1 MSSGNNKRSKMKK
14 FLKWFFIITAGVIV
28 LLTIILSILWIGYT
42 RKYSMKTATG
52 FEINNP
58 DLDKKILIGTQGSEY
73 KDALVKKLT
82 DVLKEREVYIK
93 VIDDLI
99 LKQTNPDDWDVAIL
113 IHTTEMWKIAE
124 GARDFLKRSKD
135 LNKVI
140 LITTSGEGD
149 WKQEEFE
156 VEAITSASE
165 MSDIDSIVEK
175 TIKKTDKILN
185 K

>member
-1 MSSGNNKRSKMKK
+1 MKK
-14 FLKWFFIITAGVIV
+14 FFKWFFIIVAVV
-28 LLTIILSILWIGYT
+28 LVLTTIILSILWVGYT
-42 RKYSMKTATG
+42 RKYSMKTAAG
-52 FEINNP
+52 LEFNSP

-82 DVLKEREVYIK
+82 DILKEREVYVK
-93 VIDDLI
+93 VIDDLL
-99 LKQTNPDDWDVAIL
+99 LKETNPDDWNVIIL

-124 GARDFLKRSKD
+124 GARDFLKRAKD

-175 TIKKTDKILN
+175 TIKKLDHILSH
-185 K
+185 